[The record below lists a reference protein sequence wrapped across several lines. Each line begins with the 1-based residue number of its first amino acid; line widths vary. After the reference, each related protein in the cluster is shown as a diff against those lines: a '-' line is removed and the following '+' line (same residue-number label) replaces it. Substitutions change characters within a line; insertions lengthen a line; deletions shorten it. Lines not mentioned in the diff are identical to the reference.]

1 MADLLLPK
9 KVKEPIATY
18 PYFPTRH
25 QLYIWRNWSM
35 VPTDRMAKVL
45 RTDIQIVEQAAEEMG
60 LPVPNPYNPTYD
72 TRGYV
77 TIIRNNWHVLP
88 YEQIME
94 TLNWSYERL
103 AYILKEDDFLSVK
116 LEDKPDVEPVYYS
129 PLTEEA
135 KVQTAKIK
143 GWVNRYITPLESQAT
158 AKDFDFL
165 DKFGHSYR
173 RDVNAPARAVAPDET
188 WGIRDEV
195 DSAKSRQYARLI
207 RREIKN
213 GWNLELQGMQRFI
226 TLRIQ
231 EEPTKKKE
239 SHHITI
245 TKQEIVITAV
255 DEEGLLHGL
264 YYLLSLAEQSGN
276 FSFDEMEL
284 TRDTRFDL
292 RYVHSY
298 CSLFGDVLL
307 EGTESSYPDSLLK
320 EYARI
325 GINGIW
331 MHTVM
336 YTLAE
341 FPWKPSLSENWQR
354 RLLGLKELVAR
365 AGQYGIKIYLYFNE
379 PRAMPMHFFEKHPE
393 LLGHT
398 DGVEGSL
405 CTSLPEVQKYITDSV
420 TAICKAVPE
429 IGGFFTISASE
440 NRTHCY
446 SHTGYPNCPR
456 CSKRPIHEV
465 IAESSV
471 LIAKAAKAVNPKIEV
486 LAYTWAWGAV
496 FGCDVQEKIT
506 AETLPLVAEIFAK
519 EGIRFLCVSEEGVE
533 KTIGGVKTSVIDYS
547 ISMVGPGARAKTFWR
562 TAKAAGVS
570 TVAKV
575 QFNNTWECPTVPYLP
590 VLDLQTAHMKGLTN
604 GLVDGLMLGWSLG
617 GYPSVILEIL
627 SRYYW
632 AAGITP
638 NEQMDILFGDARKM
652 VEDACHTF
660 SEAFSHYPFHIVVA
674 YKGPQYMGPANPL
687 FRHRTGLRATMTGL
701 PYDDIEEWSGIFPVE
716 VLEKQFGL
724 MAEQWGEGLR
734 VLESQL
740 TEEMLRQSP
749 CLEEFMQ
756 VARATYC
763 LFQSGFQQ
771 ITYNRVRNLYDE
783 TKDSACLEQILTLL
797 DQEFNIAL
805 KMYKVMLHNSTIG
818 YEAANHYFFNR
829 MSIGEKVLNCLY
841 LKEEF
846 SLYK

>member
-18 PYFPTRH
+18 PHFPTRQ

-35 VPTDRMAKVL
+35 VPTNRMAKVL
-45 RTDIQIVEQAAEEMG
+45 RTDVQTVERAAAQMG
-60 LPVPNPYNPTYD
+60 LPVPNPYNATYE
-72 TRGYV
+72 TRGYI

-94 TLNWSYERL
+94 TLNWSYERF
-103 AYILKEDDFLSVK
+103 AYTLKEDDFLSVK
-116 LEDKPDVEPVYYS
+116 LEDKPDVEPVYYR
-129 PLTEEA
+129 PLTEEEQR
-135 KVQTAKIK
+135 QTAKIK
-143 GWVNRYITPLESQAT
+143 GWLDGYITPLESQAT

-173 RDVNAPARAVAPDET
+173 RDVHAAVKKVAPDET
-188 WGIRDEV
+188 WGIRDEAN
-195 DSAKSRQYARLI
+195 SEKSRAYIRLI
-207 RREIKN
+207 HCEIQN
-213 GWNLELQGMQRFI
+213 GWNLALQGTKRFI

-231 EEPTKKKE
+231 ENAAKKKE
-239 SHHITI
+239 SHHILI
-245 TKQEIVITAV
+245 SEQEIVITAV

-264 YYLLSLAEQSGN
+264 YYLLSLAEQNGT
-276 FSFDEMEL
+276 FSFDPMEL

-307 EGTESSYPDSLLK
+307 EGTQDSYPDSLLK

-331 MHTVM
+331 MHTVL

-341 FPWKPSLSENWQR
+341 FPWDPSISAHWER
-354 RLLGLKELVAR
+354 RLLGLKELAAR
-365 AGQYGIKIYLYFNE
+365 AGRYGIKIYLYLNE
-379 PRAMPMHFFEKHPE
+379 PRAMQMPFFDQHPE

-405 CTSLPEVQKYITDSV
+405 CTSLPEVQKYIADSV
-420 TAICKAVPE
+420 TTICRTVPE

-471 LIAKAAKAVNPKIEV
+471 LIARAAKAVNPQIEV

-496 FGCDVQEKIT
+496 FGCDIKEKIT
-506 AETLPLVAEIFAK
+506 AETLPTVAEIFAK
-519 EGIRFLCVSEEGVE
+519 EGIRLLCVSEEGVE

-547 ISMVGPGARAKTFWR
+547 ISMVGPGTRAKTFWR
-562 TAKAAGVS
+562 TAKASGVS

-590 VLDLQTAHMKGLTN
+590 VLDLQTAHMKGLV
-604 GLVDGLMLGWSLG
+604 GGMVDGLMLGWSLG
-617 GYPSVILEIL
+617 GYPSVVLEIL

-632 AAGITP
+632 TAGITP
-638 NEQMDILFGDARKM
+638 EEQMDILFGDARTV
-652 VEDACHTF
+652 VEQACHTF
-660 SEAFSHYPFHIVVA
+660 SEAFTHYPFHIVVA

-687 FRHRTGLRATMTGL
+687 FLHQSGLRATMTGL
-701 PYDDIEEWSGIFPVE
+701 PYDDIEEWRGIFPVE
-716 VLEKQFGL
+716 VLERQFGK
-724 MAEQWGEGLR
+724 MAGKWREGLALLDGQ
-734 VLESQL
+734 V
-740 TEEMLRQSP
+740 TEEMLAAYP
-749 CLEEFMQ
+749 CLRELMQ
-756 VARATYC
+756 VAQAAYC

-783 TKDSACLEQILTLL
+783 TKNPAYLEQILTLL
-797 DQEFNIAL
+797 DQELHIAL
-805 KMYKVMLHNSTIG
+805 KMYAVMLHNSTVG

-829 MSIGEKVLNCLY
+829 MSVAEKVINCLY

-846 SLYK
+846 MLYK